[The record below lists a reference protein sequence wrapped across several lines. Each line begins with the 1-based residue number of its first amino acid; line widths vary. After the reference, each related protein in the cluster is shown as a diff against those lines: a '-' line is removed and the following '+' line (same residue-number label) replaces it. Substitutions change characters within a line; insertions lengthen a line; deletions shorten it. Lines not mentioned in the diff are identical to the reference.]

1 MRIFKKPNIE
11 FSKEK
16 ELSSG
21 SKLIGSVKDFVDAQK
36 FNREA
41 LVKQLPFLLFLAVL
55 AIVYIANQYHAERLV
70 NDVNSLKET
79 RNEKRAEYISS
90 ASDLMKITQQSEV
103 IRLINEQNLEL
114 KPLTS
119 PPKKI
124 RVKP

>member
-16 ELSSG
+16 EPNSG
-21 SKLIGSVKDFVDAQK
+21 NKFIGSVKDFVDTQK

-55 AIVYIANQYHAERLV
+55 AIIYIANQYHAERLV
-70 NDVNSLKET
+70 NEVDALKKI
-79 RNEKRAEYISS
+79 RSEKRAEYISS

-103 IRLINEQNLEL
+103 IRLIEEHNLGL

-124 RVKP
+124 RIKP